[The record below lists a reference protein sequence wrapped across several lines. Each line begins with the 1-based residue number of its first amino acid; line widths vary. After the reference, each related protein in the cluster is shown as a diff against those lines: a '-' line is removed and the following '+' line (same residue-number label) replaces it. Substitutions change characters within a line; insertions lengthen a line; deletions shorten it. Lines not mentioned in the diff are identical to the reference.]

1 MKYLGEAL
9 NLDLQDFYTEIYRLL
24 LPMSLDPHIDE
35 TPGSQNL
42 NENKD
47 KMKPAKSTLESE
59 AELLTKGLELMFLK
73 KRHVC
78 PRCNDIE
85 KTSSC

>member
-1 MKYLGEAL
+1 MFPIFLGEAL

-24 LPMSLDPHIDE
+24 LPMSLDPHMNEAPISQDANE
-35 TPGSQNL
+35 SDGSARPTKAALQ
-42 NENKD
+42 
-47 KMKPAKSTLESE
+47 SE

-78 PRCNDIE
+78 AW
-85 KTSSC
+85 T